1 MQIVLAEPSS
11 EGKPKRHNLKIFLSN
26 FMTGLPAVY
35 EGNNTFPYSVSTYIN
50 SSVSLI
56 DIALFKQLL
65 NSNPKF
71 AVKVINI
78 LNEDTALI
86 YGRFF
91 CLTMKQAHGRV
102 ADILLC
108 LANRVFKSLS
118 FDLPISRNDLADLTG
133 LSSES
138 VIRILKE
145 FSDQGIIRKDGKK
158 FDLLDPDRLQRI
170 SKIG

>member
-1 MQIVLAEPSS
+1 
-11 EGKPKRHNLKIFLSN
+11 LKIVPSN
-26 FMTGLPAVY
+26 FIIGLPAVY
-35 EGNNTFPYSVSTYIN
+35 EGNNTFPYSVSTYTHSI
-50 SSVSLI
+50 VSLI
-56 DIALFKQLL
+56 DINLFKQLL

-145 FSDQGIIRKDGKK
+145 FSDQGIIQKDGKK
-158 FDLLDPDRLQRI
+158 FALLDPDRLQKI